1 MEWKGHFSKPSYQ
14 GQQVS
19 QSEPTTSSLETI
31 SPLVLA
37 GQISGDRSISSHHHR
52 VQLSTTLALSVYLWR
67 RGQGRV
73 HIRNGE
79 LGLGVSVVQERV
91 VDAVSLC
98 LVVAKVKLLLTIA
111 SEK

>member
-1 MEWKGHFSKPSYQ
+1 M
-14 GQQVS
+14 
-19 QSEPTTSSLETI
+19 
-31 SPLVLA
+31 
-37 GQISGDRSISSHHHR
+37 
-52 VQLSTTLALSVYLWR
+52 YLWR

-111 SEK
+111 SEKEQFKNSILDAKSS